1 MAEIVVDASILGALF
16 LKEEASEEIR
26 SVVESEATLYAPS
39 FWRFEVSNAIWKTKT
54 IPLKEAKDLIEII
67 WSFSI
72 RTKESVEIAEEGLLI
87 SRKYGIA
94 FYDAFYIAMAR
105 FIGAHLWT
113 MDKVQARSAI
123 KAGVVLWE
131 DQYIR

>member
-1 MAEIVVDASILGALF
+1 MAEIVVDASILSALF

-54 IPLKEAKDLIEII
+54 IPLKEAKELIEIV

-72 RTKESVEIAEEGLLI
+72 RTNESAEIAEEGLLI
-87 SRKYGIA
+87 SRKYGIT

-105 FIGAHLWT
+105 IIVAPLWT

-123 KAGVVLWE
+123 KAGVVLRA
-131 DQYIR
+131 DQYII